1 MASNPL
7 EYESEASRS
16 YHCPQGTLSSQSS
29 FCQDASPIPVPIPEP
44 TGRLSTI
51 SMQGPS
57 NKENVIPKAAKPT
70 LVLMELILVIEE
82 TESDQEAREVSDE
95 IDNEVR
101 WKIFRQ
107 RCWTKRKQTHPYAG
121 GHRGFPQLGA
131 EINLRRNTRRVI
143 VMDMVI
149 FRMIFFELLVFF
161 TFMLLTLHFA
171 Y

>member
-1 MASNPL
+1 
-7 EYESEASRS
+7 
-16 YHCPQGTLSSQSS
+16 
-29 FCQDASPIPVPIPEP
+29 
-44 TGRLSTI
+44 
-51 SMQGPS
+51 MQGPS
-57 NKENVIPKAAKPT
+57 DKENVIPKAAKPT

-82 TESDQEAREVSDE
+82 TESDQEVREVSDE

-131 EINLRRNTRRVI
+131 EINLQRNTRRVI

-149 FRMIFFELLVFF
+149 FRTIFFELLVFF